1 MIPVYF
7 NKPAQV
13 QAIQWLG
20 DNLQSIYGVL
30 LEIGAEHVKEI
41 TFDEFQEQVE
51 AAGMAILC
59 FTPNGTIYA
68 QKGDYIVFQSA
79 EDFYPVA
86 ESVFVKKYQTKD
98 TGLCFSQALIH
109 LKNGGRVARAGWN
122 GNKRPPVVSPKPT
135 HTPTSR
141 LEVVGGY
148 AFLLGSKGSVAVMDA
163 EDLPLLE
170 GRENFTEG
178 NGGYFQHTD
187 NSTGVTTKLQN
198 LILPTPEG
206 YLVDHINGD
215 ILDNR
220 KENLRVATPQQ
231 NNMNRRP
238 RNTYKGITW
247 DRSRNKWNASIQLAG
262 KSINLGRFKDPVEA
276 AKAYDQA
283 AWEYFGEFAYLN
295 FPKETFPH
303 RMFIFKVNG
312 SRFITNRE
320 PLLSILG
327 EGTEV
332 QYQTHY
338 DMKTADGSIVPW
350 LCSQSDMDAE
360 DWEIV

>member
-1 MIPVYF
+1 MIPTYF
-7 NKPAQV
+7 TKPSQV

-20 DNLQSIYGVL
+20 DNLQSIYGAL
-30 LEIGAEHVKEI
+30 LEIGAEHVKQI

-59 FTPNGTIYA
+59 FTPNGSIYA

-98 TGLCFSQALIH
+98 TGLCFSQALVH
-109 LKNGGRVARAGWN
+109 LKNGGRVARKGWN
-122 GNKRPPVVSPKPT
+122 G
-135 HTPTSR
+135 
-141 LEVVGGY
+141 
-148 AFLLGSKGSVAVMDA
+148 KG
-163 EDLPLLE
+163 
-170 GRENFTEG
+170 
-178 NGGYFQHTD
+178 
-187 NSTGVTTKLQN
+187 
-198 LILPTPEG
+198 
-206 YLVDHINGD
+206 
-215 ILDNR
+215 
-220 KENLRVATPQQ
+220 
-231 NNMNRRP
+231 
-238 RNTYKGITW
+238 
-247 DRSRNKWNASIQLAG
+247 
-262 KSINLGRFKDPVEA
+262 
-276 AKAYDQA
+276 
-283 AWEYFGEFAYLN
+283 
-295 FPKETFPH
+295 
-303 RMFIFKVNG
+303 MFIFKVNG